1 MKQIITTVFAI
12 ISFAALASDVRH
24 VDVRDVALDPATFM
38 GSTISIH
45 GCLVFN
51 IHGTFVW
58 PCGSSDWHELIL
70 IEDPTHELAPR
81 AFEQLGLDYSKQVE
95 ADFRGVVVQRH
106 VDLPTPGSRYFVV
119 LESIADPAPLEP

>member
-1 MKQIITTVFAI
+1 MKQIIATVLSI
-12 ISFAALASDVRH
+12 ISCAAFASDVRH
-24 VDVRDVALDPATFM
+24 VNVRDVALDPAKFM

-70 IEDPTHELAPR
+70 IEDPTYALAPR
-81 AFEQLGLDYSKQVE
+81 AFEQLGRDYSKQVE

-106 VDLPTPGSRYFVV
+106 VDLPTPGIRYFLA
-119 LESIADPAPLEP
+119 LESITDPAPHEP